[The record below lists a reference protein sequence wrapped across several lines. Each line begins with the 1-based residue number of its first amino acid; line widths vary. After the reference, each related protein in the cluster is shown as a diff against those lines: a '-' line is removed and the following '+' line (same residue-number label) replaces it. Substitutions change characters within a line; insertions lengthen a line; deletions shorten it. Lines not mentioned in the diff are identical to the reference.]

1 MVAERH
7 RTGWDHAGP
16 SKTRQLCKGKAL
28 LHWETQVCLK
38 NAGSFDAAPA
48 SPRAPARRRPCLR
61 RPKRA
66 RCSVRMPNRSFE
78 IAIRY
83 LYTVFSVSRGKTSP
97 IKRPRVRQDETHII
111 VQGTRHVLSRRPCIY
126 TGGKIEDAKDF
137 CLNRL
142 AVFRRGRAGPA
153 RAGLP
158 RGVDRAAK
166 EVSGLPPARG
176 ACWQARVL
184 IKTWAARPARHRRAR
199 RGPRGRVARP
209 SARR

>member
-1 MVAERH
+1 MFKKRRILRRCPGIAAGAGAASAMSASSKAGAASASGLERV
-7 RTGWDHAGP
+7 RNGP
-16 SKTRQLCKGKAL
+16 S
-28 LHWETQVCLK
+28 VC
-38 NAGSFDAAPA
+38 GSFAATWA
-48 SPRAPARRRPCLR
+48 RIMSRMVRIGTRGARETFLDGGKGESPRAAQNSLN
-61 RPKRA
+61 A
-66 RCSVRMPNRSFE
+66 
-78 IAIRY
+78 
-83 LYTVFSVSRGKTSP
+83 TSP

-158 RGVDRAAK
+158 RGVDRAVK

>member
-1 MVAERH
+1 MYFKVAPRQTISAAVLPKV
-7 RTGWDHAGP
+7 RTPLVLYLIA
-16 SKTRQLCKGKAL
+16 
-28 LHWETQVCLK
+28 
-38 NAGSFDAAPA
+38 
-48 SPRAPARRRPCLR
+48 
-61 RPKRA
+61 
-66 RCSVRMPNRSFE
+66 VRMPNRSFE

-83 LYTVFSVSRGKTSP
+83 LYTVFSVSRGNLKTSP

-158 RGVDRAAK
+158 RGVDRAVK

-176 ACWQARVL
+176 ASETPAACWQARVL

>member
-1 MVAERH
+1 MA
-7 RTGWDHAGP
+7 
-16 SKTRQLCKGKAL
+16 RQLLSSSSLCFFRFDFF
-28 LHWETQVCLK
+28 LK
-38 NAGSFDAAPA
+38 HRPFRSSLFHFFLVPSFLFCTSAA
-48 SPRAPARRRPCLR
+48 R
-61 RPKRA
+61 K
-66 RCSVRMPNRSFE
+66 FE
-78 IAIRY
+78 FIH
-83 LYTVFSVSRGKTSP
+83 V
-97 IKRPRVRQDETHII
+97 ETHII

-158 RGVDRAAK
+158 RGVDRAVK

>member
-1 MVAERH
+1 MYLAH
-7 RTGWDHAGP
+7 QWGDFYFPHSGASLGAGCP
-16 SKTRQLCKGKAL
+16 PFLSFHLALSKVSSL
-28 LHWETQVCLK
+28 
-38 NAGSFDAAPA
+38 
-48 SPRAPARRRPCLR
+48 
-61 RPKRA
+61 
-66 RCSVRMPNRSFE
+66 CSVRMPNRSFE

-158 RGVDRAAK
+158 RGVDRAVK

-176 ACWQARVL
+176 TSETSAACWQARVL